1 LPIAY
6 RLRNFS
12 QAQQALL
19 LYSFQWNDECWS
31 VIENWPRRV
40 MLSGSEASLAIAGS
54 GWHTRDA
61 SLPLI
66 LRFTQD
72 DTFEADFR

>member
-1 LPIAY
+1 
-6 RLRNFS
+6 
-12 QAQQALL
+12 
-19 LYSFQWNDECWS
+19 
-31 VIENWPRRV
+31 